1 VFNLNSK
8 YKKLLLYK
16 NTLRYVKFF
25 QIWKR
30 IEYKLFFPKPDLSV
44 APPVRPISR
53 LWETPLSKRISML
66 SPFKFRFLNDEHEI
80 LTPNDWNSK
89 SLPKLWLY
97 NLHYFDDLNA
107 FPASVRNKWHRSLLE
122 RWINENP
129 PGFGC
134 GWEPYPISI
143 RIVNWIKYKISRN
156 KTDEL
161 FINSLAVQIRF
172 LSKRLEWHLLGNHL
186 FANAKAM
193 LFGGCYFHGPE
204 AQSWLQIGINI
215 LETEVPEQIL
225 RDGGHFER
233 STMYHAIILEDLLDL
248 VNLAH
253 TYPDAFL
260 PWKSVVESWSTT
272 IAKMGRWMMAMSH
285 PDGEISF
292 FNDAA
297 IGIASSPSA
306 LCSYCKQ
313 LGVLLNEDKS
323 DIVYLVDS
331 GYVRVKIGLAVLI
344 IDVAKIGPDYL
355 PGHAHADTLSYE
367 LSLSGRRVLVN
378 TGTSR
383 YGLGAQREWERST
396 AAHNTVDIDGQS
408 SSEVWA
414 GFRVARR
421 AYPFDVFIRRVGGS
435 IIVEAAHDG
444 YSRLSGQPIHRRRW
458 TIEGNQL
465 VVDDRIEGRFSQAIS
480 RVYLHPDL
488 NNSYTGLVGQ
498 MQHIDRTLSWESTVP
513 DTVIESTVWHPEFG
527 VSVPNTCIKMVMKML
542 GNHTDH
548 KFILIWS

>member
-1 VFNLNSK
+1 M
-8 YKKLLLYK
+8 LYA
-16 NTLRYVKFF
+16 NTLRYLKLF

-30 IEYKLFFPKPDLSV
+30 IKNNLFFPKPDLRV
-44 APPVRPISR
+44 APPVRLI
-53 LWETPLSKRISML
+53 LGHWETPLRKRISML
-66 SPFKFRFLNDEHEI
+66 SPIKFRFLNHECEI

-107 FPASVRNKWHRSLLE
+107 FQAPIRNNWHRSLIE

-134 GWEPYPISI
+134 GWEPYPTSI
-143 RIVNWIKYKISRN
+143 RIVNWIKNKICGN
-156 KTDEL
+156 ATDEL

-204 AQSWLQIGINI
+204 AQSWLRIGISI
-215 LETEVPEQIL
+215 LEKEVPEQIL
-225 RDGGHFER
+225 EDGGHFER

-248 VNLAH
+248 VNLAK

-260 PWKSVVESWSTT
+260 PWKSVVESWSST
-272 IAKMGRWMMAMSH
+272 IEKMGRWMMAMSH

-306 LCSYCKQ
+306 LCSYCKH
-313 LGVLLNEDKS
+313 LGVLINEDKS

-331 GYVRVKIGLAVLI
+331 GYVRVKLGVALLI

-367 LSLSGRRVLVN
+367 LSLSGHRILVN

-421 AYPFDVFIRRVGGS
+421 AYPFDVFVRRVGGS

-444 YSRLSGQPIHRRRW
+444 YSRLLGQPIHRRRW
-458 TIEGNQL
+458 TIEANQL
-465 VVDDRIEGRFSQAIS
+465 VVYDRIEGGFSQATS
-480 RVYLHPDL
+480 RVYLHPEV
-488 NNSYTGLVGQ
+488 NNSCTGSVGQ
-498 MQHIDRTLSWESTVP
+498 MQHIDCTILWESTVQ
-513 DTVIESTVWHPEFG
+513 DTVIEATAWHPEFG
-527 VSVPNTCIKMVMKML
+527 VSVPNTCIKMVLKMSE
-542 GNHTDH
+542 NSTCN
-548 KFILIWS
+548 KFILNWC

>member
-1 VFNLNSK
+1 
-8 YKKLLLYK
+8 
-16 NTLRYVKFF
+16 
-25 QIWKR
+25 
-30 IEYKLFFPKPDLSV
+30 
-44 APPVRPISR
+44 
-53 LWETPLSKRISML
+53 
-66 SPFKFRFLNDEHEI
+66 
-80 LTPNDWNSK
+80 
-89 SLPKLWLY
+89 
-97 NLHYFDDLNA
+97 
-107 FPASVRNKWHRSLLE
+107 
-122 RWINENP
+122 
-129 PGFGC
+129 
-134 GWEPYPISI
+134 
-143 RIVNWIKYKISRN
+143 
-156 KTDEL
+156 
-161 FINSLAVQIRF
+161 
-172 LSKRLEWHLLGNHL
+172 
-186 FANAKAM
+186 M